1 MPEACRHL
9 YLKVVCLHAGCTPTY
24 DGNLLHRHGRLIA
37 NFRNSE
43 YHAEYLTGKLELARI
58 GFYHLIFMAPDHKTL
73 APGEQAG
80 ESKLHQ
86 HIGAFLPQFLC
97 AQLSAP

>member
-58 GFYHLIFMAPDHKTL
+58 GFYRLILWPPIIKRWLPA
-73 APGEQAG
+73 
-80 ESKLHQ
+80 SKQ
-86 HIGAFLPQFLC
+86 ENQNSINT
-97 AQLSAP
+97 SALFCLNSCVLN